1 MRRNLFFSRIPLTNN
16 GTRTKMTDP
25 LLQDLMF
32 LRMAVS
38 SKDVEGEW
46 DKLVVLAESI
56 VQRGVKKSI
65 AEWEADSDFG
75 TENTLSLFLLGSTRE
90 HEKGLELL
98 AQFAANSLKMPGFGT
113 PAETIQAILASPQ
126 GMDVTHATIPDH
138 LLSNSML
145 RALLKTEETQ
155 ANQQLKALGQE
166 VRTQRIARLYGY
178 ALSGQMEQ
186 DLKNKTG
193 E

>member
-1 MRRNLFFSRIPLTNN
+1 MASFIFFSRIPLTYNW
-16 GTRTKMTDP
+16 TTTKMTDP
-25 LLQDLMF
+25 LLQDLMV

-38 SKDVEGEW
+38 SRDVESEW
-46 DKLVVLAESI
+46 DKLVALAESI

-75 TENTLSLFLLGSTRE
+75 TENTLSLCLLGSTRE

-126 GMDVTHATIPDH
+126 GMDVAHATIH
-138 LLSNSML
+138 
-145 RALLKTEETQ
+145 
-155 ANQQLKALGQE
+155 LKALGQE

-178 ALSGQMEQ
+178 ALSGKMEQ
-186 DLKNKTG
+186 DLKHKTG